1 MSQRV
6 GPSFWTARRV
16 LVTGHTGFKGS
27 WLVHMLNSLGAQV
40 GGLALPP
47 ESPSSL
53 YSVSGVREL
62 LAWESFT
69 DIRDEIAVKH
79 QVQSFAPS
87 LVLHLA
93 AEALVPQSYRAPTS
107 TFATNVIGTA
117 NVLESTRHCDS
128 VQTVVVV
135 TSDKVYHN
143 LEWPYPYRESDRLM
157 GSDPYSASKAAAE
170 LVVHSYHKSFLREA
184 GIGVATARA
193 GNVIGG
199 GDWSPGR
206 LIPDAFRALSSG
218 EALVLRNPNA
228 TRPWQHVLDCLAG
241 YVLLAEHMNANPLS
255 LNSEAWNFGPSTEE
269 SISAEGV
276 IEMLNGRLGHRLTVQ
291 RSEKPEFH
299 ETQSLQL
306 DSSLARQA
314 IGWRPVMDVHD
325 AIDLTVTWYLDH
337 LNGADMAHVTEQQVG
352 AFLHQAAAS

>member
-1 MSQRV
+1 MSRV
-6 GPSFWTARRV
+6 INPPFWTGRRV

-27 WLVHMLNSLGAQV
+27 WLVNMLSTLGAEV
-40 GGLALPP
+40 GGLALP
-47 ESPSSL
+47 SDSALSL
-53 YSVSGVREL
+53 YALSEVHEKLV
-62 LAWESFT
+62 WESFT
-69 DIRDEIAVKH
+69 DVRDVHRLKDEVH
-79 QVQSFAPS
+79 DFHPS
-87 LVLHLA
+87 VVFHLA
-93 AEALVPQSYRAPTS
+93 AEALVPRSYKAPIT
-107 TFATNVIGTA
+107 TFGTNVMGTA
-117 NVLESTRHCDS
+117 NVLEATRHCDA
-128 VQTVVVV
+128 VQTIVVV
-135 TSDKVYHN
+135 TSDKVYEN
-143 LEWPYPYRESDRLM
+143 LEWLYPYRESDRLM

-170 LVVHSYHKSFLREA
+170 LVVHSYQKSFLREA

-218 EALVLRNPNA
+218 QTLVLRNPNA

-241 YVLLAEHMNANPLS
+241 YVLLAEHVNANPHS
-255 LNSEAWNFGPSTEE
+255 LESEAWNFGPSPEE
-269 SISAEGV
+269 SISAERV
-276 IEMLNGRLGHRLTVQ
+276 IEMLNGRLDYRLTVQ

-299 ETQSLQL
+299 EAQSLQL

-337 LNGADMAHVTEQQVG
+337 LHGADMAHATEQQVG
-352 AFLHQAAAS
+352 AFLHHAAAS